1 MTADVIVDGFALAS
15 ELAAVNW
22 HILMAQSG
30 PDCAATCH
38 TPVER
43 YLKFR

>member
-22 HILMAQSG
+22 HIVTAQSG
-30 PDCAATCH
+30 PCFAARPRK
-38 TPVER
+38 PVVS
-43 YLKFR
+43 YLRFR